1 MCADALEE
9 YERLVSESPKLLYS
23 LRYITRR
30 YKIPCTNAAFREW

>member
-23 LRYITRR
+23 LRCSVVHNGYLGGLK
-30 YKIPCTNAAFREW
+30 YF